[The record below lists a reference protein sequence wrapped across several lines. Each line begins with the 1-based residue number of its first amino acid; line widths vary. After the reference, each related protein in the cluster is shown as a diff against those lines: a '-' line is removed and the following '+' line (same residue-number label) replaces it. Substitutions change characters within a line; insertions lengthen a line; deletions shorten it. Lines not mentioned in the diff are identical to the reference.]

1 MGLVENLDSHVDTL
15 DVQSLRVI
23 RAIADHGSVT
33 RAAHV
38 LGFSQPAISQQLK
51 KIEARLGIAV
61 VHKVGRSLRLTEA
74 GEVLAR
80 YAVTVNSA
88 LRAASDELS
97 DLAGTR
103 RGSVALS
110 AFPTAS
116 STIVPA
122 LLGQL
127 GRRYPG
133 ILVNF
138 REAEPPEAIG
148 QLYDGVVD
156 LAITFA
162 YAGDRADPHLT
173 YGTALTTIP
182 LWTDEMVLVLPESHS
197 LAGQTSVDV
206 GDLAPEKWI
215 AGCPLCRGNLLSVC
229 ALAGFEPTITHETDN
244 TPAVMALVG
253 AGLGVAL
260 IPRLALAGSLA
271 PQGVSIVR
279 TTDEHHRTINL
290 VALADYA
297 RVPSNLVIARML
309 GDLPGAPWRLSNV
322 VGGQ

>member
-1 MGLVENLDSHVDTL
+1 VALVDQPHNHVDTL

-33 RAAHV
+33 RAAHE
-38 LGFSQPAISQQLK
+38 LGYSQPAISQQLK

-74 GEVLAR
+74 GDVLAR

-103 RGSVALS
+103 RGTVALS

-127 GRRYPG
+127 GSRYPG
-133 ILVNF
+133 LRVNF

-148 QLYDGVVD
+148 QLYEGVVD
-156 LAITFA
+156 LAITFQ
-162 YAGDRADPHLT
+162 YSGDRADPHQT
-173 YGTALTTIP
+173 YGAALTTIP
-182 LWTDEMVLVLPESHS
+182 LWTDEMVLVLPSTHAR
-197 LAGQTSVDV
+197 AGQPSVDV
-206 GDLAPEKWI
+206 RDLIAEKWI

-229 ALAGFEPTITHETDN
+229 ADAGFEPTITHETDN
-244 TPAVMALVG
+244 TLAVMALVG

-260 IPRLALAGSLA
+260 IPRLALAGSA
-271 PQGVSIVR
+271 PPDGVSIR
-279 TTDEHHRTINL
+279 STTGEHHRTVNL
-290 VALADYA
+290 VALADYQ
-297 RVPSNLVIARML
+297 RVPSNRVIARML
-309 GDLPGAPWRLSNV
+309 ADMPGAPWHLSD
-322 VGGQ
+322 VGGGH

>member
-1 MGLVENLDSHVDTL
+1 MALVDQPHNHVDTL

-33 RAAHV
+33 RAAHE
-38 LGFSQPAISQQLK
+38 LGYSQPAISQQLK

-61 VHKVGRSLRLTEA
+61 VHKVGRSVRLTEA

-103 RGSVALS
+103 RGTVALS

-127 GRRYPG
+127 GSRYPG
-133 ILVNF
+133 LRVNF

-148 QLYDGVVD
+148 QLYEGVVD
-156 LAITFA
+156 LAITFQ
-162 YAGDRADPHLT
+162 YSGDRADPHQT
-173 YGTALTTIP
+173 YGAALTTIP
-182 LWTDEMVLVLPESHS
+182 LWTDEMVLVLPSTHTR
-197 LAGQTSVDV
+197 AGQPSVDV
-206 GDLAPEKWI
+206 RDLIAEKWI
-215 AGCPLCRGNLLSVC
+215 AGCPLCRGHLLAACEAVGVSPRID
-229 ALAGFEPTITHETDN
+229 LETDN
-244 TPAVMALVG
+244 AIAVLNLVG

-260 IPRLALAGSLA
+260 LPQLALATAPVPAGAVVRSTTPSSDRSIQVIVQAGS
-271 PQGVSIVR
+271 Q
-279 TTDEHHRTINL
+279 
-290 VALADYA
+290 
-297 RVPSNLVIARML
+297 RVPSIAAALAAIRAL
-309 GDLPGAPWRLSNV
+309 DGADWGLRRA
-322 VGGQ
+322 

>member
-1 MGLVENLDSHVDTL
+1 VGLVENADNHVDKI

-23 RAIADHGSVT
+23 RAIADLGSVT
-33 RAAHV
+33 RAAQE

-61 VHKVGRSLRLTEA
+61 VHKIGRSLRLTEA

-103 RGSVALS
+103 RGSVSLS
-110 AFPTAS
+110 AFPSAS

-122 LLGQL
+122 LLRQL
-127 GRRYPG
+127 GDRYPG

-156 LAITFA
+156 LAITFR
-162 YAGDRADPHLT
+162 YPGDRADPHLT
-173 YGTALTTIP
+173 YGAALTTIP
-182 LWTDEMVLVLPESHS
+182 LWTDEMVLVLPAGHR
-197 LAGQTSVDV
+197 LAQQDSVDV
-206 GDLAPEKWI
+206 RHLADEKWI

-229 ALAGFEPTITHETDN
+229 SGVGFEPTITHETDN
-244 TPAVMALVG
+244 TFAVVALVA

-260 IPRLALAGSLA
+260 IPRLALAGSAA
-271 PQGVSIVR
+271 PEGVRIVR
-279 TTDEHHRTINL
+279 TTGDNHRTINL
-290 VALADYA
+290 VALADYQ

-309 GDLPGAPWRLSNV
+309 GAMPGGAWHLSNV
-322 VGGQ
+322 GAKQ